1 MHYLIVGNG
10 AASLGAIE
18 GIRRVDPR
26 GRITVLG
33 REDIPG
39 FSKALIPSFLRGEKE
54 YGELSVRDAEY
65 YSWRRVELMLGM
77 EVEALDLAA
86 GHVKIKSGGTIE
98 YDNLLLAT
106 GCSPLTPDVPAY
118 GGIEF
123 FDFSEV
129 GQLSQLK
136 GLLPAA
142 RRAVVLGEGAEA
154 VSLAESLAVQGI
166 RVALVSAGHGV
177 LTDILDFDEAEILQE
192 RMESF
197 GVSIFSDCV
206 VEKIIKKPEGA
217 LKGVLLEGGVF
228 LESDLVLNAGIGQ
241 PNTSLA
247 ENAGLKVDSGV
258 IVNRK
263 MKTPARGVFAAGNV
277 SLSPVVEGRGL
288 LGPSYSSSYHQGI
301 CAGKNMAGSEVS
313 CSKHVPVRTVR
324 AFGMTFIQGGVPL
337 HALGEGQTEIFRDE
351 GREILRRLYIEE
363 GRLKGYLLAG
373 NVADAGIYAAL
384 LRSEI
389 KIDTGLMSLLRKG
402 RLDPLALPSALFS
415 RMWEH
420 GPCPL

>member
-18 GIRRVDPR
+18 GIRNVDSR

-65 YSWRRVELMLGM
+65 YSWRSVELMLGR
-77 EVEALDLAA
+77 EAEALDLAA
-86 GHVKIKSGGTIE
+86 GHVKIKGGEVIE
-98 YDNLLLAT
+98 YDSLLLAT
-106 GCSPLTPDVPAY
+106 GCSPYTPDVPAF
-118 GGIEF
+118 GGSGF

-136 GLLPAA
+136 ELLPSV

-154 VSLAESLAVQGI
+154 VFLAESLAVQGI
-166 RVALVSAGHGV
+166 RVDLVSAGHGV
-177 LTDILDFDEAEILQE
+177 LTDILDLEEAEILQE
-192 RMESF
+192 RMKSF
-197 GVSIFSDCV
+197 GVAVFCGCEID
-206 VEKIIKKPEGA
+206 KIIKTPEGA
-217 LKGVLLEGGVF
+217 LKGVLLNGGTF
-228 LESDLVLNAGIGQ
+228 LESDLVLNAGIGK
-241 PNTSLA
+241 PNTFLA
-247 ENAGLKVDSGV
+247 ESAGLKVDSGV

-263 MKTPARGVFAAGNV
+263 MKASARGVFAAGNV
-277 SLSPVVEGRGL
+277 SLSPAVEGRGL
-288 LGPSYSSSYHQGI
+288 LGPSYSSSFHQGI

-313 CSKHVPVRTVR
+313 CAKHVPVRTVT

-337 HALGEGQTEIFRDE
+337 HASGEGQTEVFRDE
-351 GREILRRLYIEE
+351 SRDISRRLYIEE
-363 GRLKGYLLAG
+363 GRLKGYLLVG
-373 NVADAGIYAAL
+373 DVADAGIYAAL

-389 KIDTGLMSLLRKG
+389 KIDTGLMSFLRKG